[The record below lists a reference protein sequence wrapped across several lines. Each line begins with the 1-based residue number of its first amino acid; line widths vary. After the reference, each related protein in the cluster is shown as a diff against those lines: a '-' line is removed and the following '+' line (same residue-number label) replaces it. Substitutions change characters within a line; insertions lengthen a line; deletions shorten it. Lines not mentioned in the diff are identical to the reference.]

1 MSPLRRW
8 SALAVLALPV
18 LLISIDMTVLG
29 FAVPALTTDL
39 GPTSTELLWIVDIY
53 SFLLAGLL
61 VLMGNLGDRIG
72 RRRLLVVGAAAFGCA
87 SLVAAFSTTAGML
100 IAARAL
106 LGLGGATLMP
116 STLALLRSVF
126 PDAQERRLAI
136 AVWAAAFSGGAALG
150 PIIGGFLLE
159 HFWWGSVFLVN
170 APVMVL
176 LLVGAPLLLPES
188 RNPRPGPFDALS
200 AVLSIAGVLPL
211 VYALKTAAHDG
222 VSVPVLVGLAAGLG
236 LLWTFVRRQ
245 RRLAEPLLDLRL
257 FGSRAFSVAVTT
269 NLLTVFALLGL
280 MFFLPQYLMLVL
292 GMSPLVAGLWMLP
305 LAGATVAGSLAAPW
319 LARALHLRW
328 VVGGGMALAATGLAA
343 GTLLG
348 VDGDRVVLVVVGLLI
363 GTGVGAAEALTNDVI
378 LATAPPERA
387 GAAASVSETAYEFGG
402 AMGTAVLGT
411 VGMSVYAAHLGAVD
425 GVPGRDAEAAR
436 ETLGGAA
443 EVAAGL
449 PADTAAAFLAEAG
462 EAFVTGM
469 HVVLGIAAVLAA
481 YVAVQAVV
489 LLRGSRGAG
498 VAPADRP
505 APETETET
513 EMAAR

>member
-29 FAVPALTTDL
+29 FAVPALTADL
-39 GPTSTELLWIVDIY
+39 GPTSTQLLWIVDIY

-72 RRRLLVVGAAAFGCA
+72 RRRLLMTGAVAFGIA
-87 SLVAAFSTTAGML
+87 SAVAAFATTPEML

-136 AVWAAAFSGGAALG
+136 AVWAAAFSGGAAVG
-150 PIIGGFLLE
+150 PIVGGFLLE

-170 APVMVL
+170 TPVMVL
-176 LLVGAPLLLPES
+176 LLVGALALLPES
-188 RNPRPGPFDALS
+188 RNPRPGPFDVLS
-200 AVLSIAGVLPL
+200 AVLSIAGVLSV
-211 VYALKTAAHDG
+211 VYALKSFAADG
-222 VSVPVLVGLAAGLG
+222 ASAPAAAALAVGSG
-236 LLWTFVRRQ
+236 LLWIFVRRQ

-257 FGSRAFSVAVTT
+257 FRHRAFSVAVTT

-280 MFFLPQYLMLVL
+280 LFFLPQYLMLVL
-292 GMSPLVAGLWMLP
+292 GTSPLVAGLWMLP

-319 LARALHLRW
+319 LARRLHLRW
-328 VVGGGMALAATGLAA
+328 VIGGGMALAAAGLAV
-343 GTLLG
+343 GTQLG
-348 VDGDRVVLVVVGLLI
+348 VDGDRAVLVAAGLLI

-411 VGMSVYAAHLGAVD
+411 IGLSVYAAHLGTVE
-425 GVPGRDAEAAR
+425 GVPEGDVDAAR

-443 EVAAGL
+443 EVAAQL
-449 PADTAAAFLAEAG
+449 PPDTAAAFLAEAG
-462 EAFVTGM
+462 QAFVAGM
-469 HVVLGIAAVLAA
+469 DVVLVIAALVAA
-481 YVAVQAVV
+481 YVAAQAVV
-489 LLRGSRGAG
+489 LLRGDREATGPSASVEPRAATP
-498 VAPADRP
+498 VAR
-505 APETETET
+505 
-513 EMAAR
+513 

>member
-29 FAVPALTTDL
+29 FAVPALTADL

-72 RRRLLVVGAAAFGCA
+72 RRRLLVIGAAAFGCA
-87 SLVAAFSTTAGML
+87 SVVAAFSTTPGML
-100 IAARAL
+100 IGARAL

-126 PDAQERRLAI
+126 TDAHERRLAI

-150 PIIGGFLLE
+150 PIIGGVLLE
-159 HFWWGSVFLVN
+159 HAWWGSVFLVN

-188 RNPRPGPFDALS
+188 RNPEPGPFDALS

-211 VYALKTAAHDG
+211 VYALKTTAHDG

-257 FGSRAFSVAVTT
+257 FRSRAFSVAVTT

-292 GMSPLVAGLWMLP
+292 GMSPLAAGLWMLP

-319 LARALHLRW
+319 LARHLQLRW
-328 VVGGGMALAATGLAA
+328 VIGGGMALTAA
-343 GTLLG
+343 GLGLGTALG
-348 VDGDRVVLVVVGLLI
+348 VDGDRVVLVVAGLLI
-363 GTGVGAAEALTNDVI
+363 GGGVGAAEALTNDVI

-411 VGMSVYAAHLGAVD
+411 VGLSVYAADLGSVD
-425 GVPGRDAEAAR
+425 GVPAQGTQVAR

-443 EVAAGL
+443 EVAAQL
-449 PADTAAAFLAEAG
+449 PPDTAAAFLAEAG
-462 EAFVTGM
+462 QAFVTGM
-469 HVVLGIAAVLAA
+469 HVVLLIAAVLAA

-489 LLRGSRGAG
+489 LLRGTPVAGAEPAPAG
-498 VAPADRP
+498 HHRTPETVAP
-505 APETETET
+505 
-513 EMAAR
+513 

>member
-72 RRRLLVVGAAAFGCA
+72 RRRLLVAGAAAFGGA
-87 SLVAAFSTTAGML
+87 SLVAAFSTTAEVL

-126 PDAQERRLAI
+126 PDARERRLAI

-159 HFWWGSVFLVN
+159 QFWWGSVFLVN

-188 RNPRPGPFDALS
+188 RPRPGPFDALS

-319 LARALHLRW
+319 LARALPLRW
-328 VVGGGMALAATGLAA
+328 VIGGGMALAATGLAA
-343 GTLLG
+343 GTMLG

-425 GVPGRDAEAAR
+425 GVPARDAEAAR

>member
-18 LLISIDMTVLG
+18 LLISIDMTVLS

-72 RRRLLVVGAAAFGCA
+72 RRRLLVAGAAAFGCA
-87 SLVAAFSTTAGML
+87 SLVAAFSTSAGIL

-126 PDAQERRLAI
+126 PDPRERRLAVAI
-136 AVWAAAFSGGAALG
+136 WASAFSGGAALG

-159 HFWWGSVFLVN
+159 HAWWGSVFLVN

-176 LLVGAPLLLPES
+176 LLVSAPLLLPES

-211 VYALKTAAHDG
+211 VFALKTAAHDG
-222 VSVPVLVGLAAGLG
+222 ASAAVLGGLAAGG
-236 LLWTFVRRQ
+236 ALLWAFVRRQ

-257 FGSRAFSVAVTT
+257 FRYRAFTVAVTT

-280 MFFLPQYLMLVL
+280 LFFLPQYLMLVL

-319 LARALHLRW
+319 LARSLDLRW
-328 VVGGGMALAATGLAA
+328 VVGGGTALAATGLAA

-348 VDGDRVVLVVVGLLI
+348 VDGDRVVLAVTGLLI
-363 GTGVGAAEALTNDVI
+363 GSGVGAAEALTNDVI
-378 LATAPPERA
+378 LTTAPPERA
-387 GAAASVSETAYEFGG
+387 GAAASVSETAYEFGS

-411 VGMSVYAAHLGAVD
+411 VGLSVYAAHLGVVD
-425 GVPGRDAEAAR
+425 GVPARDAEAAR

-449 PADTAAAFLAEAG
+449 PAETAASLLAEAG
-462 EAFVTGM
+462 QAFVSGM
-469 HVVLGIAAVLAA
+469 HVVLLVAALLAA
-481 YVAVQAVV
+481 GVAVQALV
-489 LLRGSRGAG
+489 LLRGSRGPGAG
-498 VAPADRP
+498 TAADAHPAPATL
-505 APETETET
+505 AG
-513 EMAAR
+513 

>member
-29 FAVPALTTDL
+29 FAVPALTADL

-72 RRRLLVVGAAAFGCA
+72 RRRLLVAGAAAFGGA
-87 SLVAAFSTTAGML
+87 SLIAAFSTTAGML

-126 PDAQERRLAI
+126 PDARERRLAI
-136 AVWAAAFSGGAALG
+136 AIWAAAFSGGAALG
-150 PIIGGFLLE
+150 PIVGGFLLE
-159 HFWWGSVFLVN
+159 HAWWGSVFLVN

-176 LLVGAPLLLPES
+176 LLVGAPVLLPES

-200 AVLSIAGVLPL
+200 AVLSIAAVLPL

-222 VSVPVLVGLAAGLG
+222 VGVSVLVGLAAGLG
-236 LLWTFVRRQ
+236 LLRTFVRRQ

-280 MFFLPQYLMLVL
+280 LFFLPQYLMLVL

-319 LARALHLRW
+319 LARRLHLRW
-328 VVGGGMALAATGLAA
+328 VIGGGTALAAAGLTV
-343 GTLLG
+343 GTMLG
-348 VDGDRVVLVVVGLLI
+348 VDGDRVVLVVAGLLI
-363 GTGVGAAEALTNDVI
+363 GGGVGAAEALTNDVI

-387 GAAASVSETAYEFGG
+387 GAAASVSETAYEFGS

-411 VGMSVYAAHLGAVD
+411 LGLSVYAAHLGAVD
-425 GVPGRDAEAAR
+425 GVPAQATEAAR

-449 PADTAAAFLAEAG
+449 PPDTAAAFLAETG
-462 EAFVTGM
+462 QAFVTGM
-469 HVVLGIAAVLAA
+469 HVVLLVAAVLAA

-489 LLRGSRGAG
+489 LLRDHRGSAT
-498 VAPADRP
+498 APAPGDHP
-505 APETETET
+505 APETV
-513 EMAAR
+513 AR

>member
-1 MSPLRRW
+1 MRPRRRW
-8 SALAVLALPV
+8 AALAVLALPV

-29 FAVPALTTDL
+29 FAVPALTAEL
-39 GPTSTELLWIVDIY
+39 RPTSTELLWIVDVY

-61 VLMGNLGDRIG
+61 VLMGTLGDRIG
-72 RRRLLVVGAAAFGCA
+72 RRRLLVAGAAAFGCA
-87 SLVAAFSTTAGML
+87 SLVAAFATTAGML

-126 PDAQERRLAI
+126 PDARERRLAI
-136 AVWAAAFSGGAALG
+136 AIWAAAFSGGAALG
-150 PIIGGFLLE
+150 PIVGGLLLE
-159 HFWWGSVFLVN
+159 HLWWGSVFLVN

-200 AVLSIAGVLPL
+200 AVLSSAGVLPL

-222 VSVPVLVGLAAGLG
+222 VGGPVLVSLTAGLG

-292 GMSPLVAGLWMLP
+292 GLSPLVAGLWMLP
-305 LAGATVAGSLAAPW
+305 LAGATVVGSLAAPW
-319 LARALHLRW
+319 LARHLPLRW
-328 VVGGGMALAATGLAA
+328 VIGGGTALAATGLAV
-343 GTLLG
+343 GTALG
-348 VDGDRVVLVVVGLLI
+348 VDGDRAVLVVAGLLI
-363 GTGVGAAEALTNDVI
+363 GGGVGAAEALTNDVI

-387 GAAASVSETAYEFGG
+387 GAAAAISETAYEFGG

-411 VGMSVYAAHLGAVD
+411 VGLSVYAAHLDAVD
-425 GVPGRDAEAAR
+425 GVPARAVEAAR

-443 EVAAGL
+443 EAAPGL
-449 PADTAAAFLAEAG
+449 PPDTAASLLAGAG
-462 EAFVTGM
+462 QAFVTGM
-469 HVVLGIAAVLAA
+469 HVVLLVAALLAA
-481 YVAVQAVV
+481 SVAVQAVV
-489 LLRGSRGAG
+489 LLRGSRGTGAG
-498 VAPADRP
+498 PAPDDHP
-505 APETETET
+505 APETV
-513 EMAAR
+513 AR

>member
-8 SALAVLALPV
+8 AALAVLALPV

-29 FAVPALTTDL
+29 FAVPALTADL
-39 GPTSTELLWIVDIY
+39 GPTSTELLWVVDIY

-72 RRRLLVVGAAAFGCA
+72 RRRLLVTGAVAFGIA
-87 SLVAAFSTTAGML
+87 SVVAAFATTPGML

-126 PDAQERRLAI
+126 TDTHERRLAI
-136 AVWAAAFSGGAALG
+136 AVWAAAFSGGAAIG
-150 PIIGGFLLE
+150 PIVGGVLLE

-170 APVMVL
+170 TPVMVL
-176 LLVGAPLLLPES
+176 LVVGAVTLLPES
-188 RNPRPGPFDALS
+188 RPRPGPLDLLS
-200 AVLSIAGVLPL
+200 AALSIAGVLPV
-211 VYALKTAAHDG
+211 VYALKTAAEDG
-222 VSVPVLVGLAAGLG
+222 PSTPTVTTLAAGLG
-236 LLWTFVRRQ
+236 LLWVFVRRQ

-257 FGSRAFSVAVTT
+257 FRHRAFSVAVVT
-269 NLLTVFALLGL
+269 NLLAVFALLGL
-280 MFFLPQYLMLVL
+280 MFFLPQYLLLVL

-305 LAGATVAGSLAAPW
+305 LAVSTVGGSLSAPW
-319 LARALHLRW
+319 LARHLHLRW
-328 VVGGGMALAATGLAA
+328 VIGGGMALTAA
-343 GTLLG
+343 GLGVATLLG
-348 VDGDRVVLVVVGLLI
+348 VDGGRGVLVVASGLI
-363 GTGVGAAEALTNDVI
+363 GAGVGAAEALTNDVI

-411 VGMSVYAAHLGAVD
+411 VGLSVYAAHLGAVE
-425 GVPGRDAEAAR
+425 GVPGDAVDAAR

-443 EVAAGL
+443 EVAAQL
-449 PADTAAAFLAEAG
+449 PPETAASFLAEAG
-462 EAFVTGM
+462 QAFVAGM
-469 HVVLGIAAVLAA
+469 DVVLVVAALVAA

-489 LLRGSRGAG
+489 LLRGDAG
-498 VAPADRP
+498 PTGPSASVERP
-505 APETETET
+505 AGTRETVT
-513 EMAAR
+513 R

>member
-1 MSPLRRW
+1 VSPLRRW

-126 PDAQERRLAI
+126 PDARERRLAI
-136 AVWAAAFSGGAALG
+136 AIWAAAFSGGAALG
-150 PIIGGFLLE
+150 PIVGGFLLE

-170 APVMVL
+170 VPVMVL

-222 VSVPVLVGLAAGLG
+222 VSGPVLVGLAAGLG
-236 LLWTFVRRQ
+236 LLWAFVRRQ

-319 LARALHLRW
+319 LARSLHLRW
-328 VVGGGMALAATGLAA
+328 VIGGGMALAAAGLAG

-411 VGMSVYAAHLGAVD
+411 VGLSVYAAHLGAVD
-425 GVPGRDAEAAR
+425 GVPAQDAEAAR

-462 EAFVTGM
+462 QAFVTGM
-469 HVVLGIAAVLAA
+469 HVVLLIAALLAA

-489 LLRGSRGAG
+489 LLRGSQGAG
-498 VAPADRP
+498 GAPADQP
-505 APETETET
+505 APETATV
-513 EMAAR
+513 AR

>member
-1 MSPLRRW
+1 VSPLRRW

-72 RRRLLVVGAAAFGCA
+72 RRRLLVVGAAAFGGA
-87 SLVAAFSTTAGML
+87 SLVAAFSTTAEVL

-126 PDAQERRLAI
+126 PDARERRLAI

-319 LARALHLRW
+319 LARALPLRW
-328 VVGGGMALAATGLAA
+328 VIGGGMALAATGLAA
-343 GTLLG
+343 GTMLG

-411 VGMSVYAAHLGAVD
+411 VGLSVYAAHLGAVD
-425 GVPGRDAEAAR
+425 GVPAQDAEAAR

-449 PADTAAAFLAEAG
+449 PVDTAAAFLAEAG

-505 APETETET
+505 APETEMET

>member
-18 LLISIDMTVLG
+18 LLISVDMTVLG
-29 FAVPALTTDL
+29 IAVPALTADL

-72 RRRLLVVGAAAFGCA
+72 RRRLLMAGTVAFGTA
-87 SLVAAFSTTAGML
+87 SAVAAFATTPDML

-126 PDAQERRLAI
+126 PDDGERRLAI
-136 AVWAAAFSGGAALG
+136 AVWAAAFSGGAAVG
-150 PIIGGFLLE
+150 PIVGGFLLE

-170 APVMVL
+170 TPVMVL
-176 LLVGAPLLLPES
+176 LLVGAHALLPES
-188 RNPRPGPFDALS
+188 RNPRPGPFDLLS
-200 AVLSIAGVLPL
+200 AVLSIAGVLPV
-211 VYALKTAAHDG
+211 VYALKSAAADG
-222 VSVPVLVGLAAGLG
+222 LSASAVAALAVGSG
-236 LLWTFVRRQ
+236 LLWVFVRRQ
-245 RRLAEPLLDLRL
+245 RRLVEPLLDLRL
-257 FGSRAFSVAVTT
+257 FRHRAFSVAVTT

-280 MFFLPQYLMLVL
+280 LFFLPQYLVLVL

-305 LAGATVAGSLAAPW
+305 LAGATIGGSLAAPW
-319 LARALHLRW
+319 LARHLQLRW
-328 VVGGGMALAATGLAA
+328 VIGGGTALAAAGLAV

-348 VDGDRVVLVVVGLLI
+348 VDGDRGVLVAASLLI
-363 GTGVGAAEALTNDVI
+363 GAGVGAAEALTNDVI

-411 VGMSVYAAHLGAVD
+411 VGSSVYAAHLGAVE
-425 GVPGRDAEAAR
+425 GVPEDVVETAR

-443 EVAAGL
+443 EVAAQL
-449 PADTAAAFLAEAG
+449 PPDTAASFLAEAG
-462 EAFVTGM
+462 QAFVAGM
-469 HVVLGIAAVLAA
+469 DIVLGIAALVAA
-481 YVAVQAVV
+481 YVAAQAVV
-489 LLRGSRGAG
+489 LLRGDREDAG
-498 VAPADRP
+498 PSTPAEPR
-505 APETETET
+505 
-513 EMAAR
+513 AATPVTR

>member
-1 MSPLRRW
+1 VSPLRRW

-18 LLISIDMTVLG
+18 LLISVDMTVLG
-29 FAVPALTTDL
+29 IAVPALTADL
-39 GPTSTELLWIVDIY
+39 GPTSSELLWIVDIY

-72 RRRLLVVGAAAFGCA
+72 RRRLLMTGTAAFGVA
-87 SLVAAFSTTAGML
+87 SAIAAFATTPEML

-126 PDAQERRLAI
+126 PDDRERRLAI
-136 AVWAAAFSGGAALG
+136 AVWAAAFSGGAAVG
-150 PIIGGFLLE
+150 PVVGGFLLE

-170 APVMVL
+170 TPVMVL
-176 LLVGAPLLLPES
+176 LLVGALALLPES
-188 RNPRPGPFDALS
+188 RNPRPGPFDVLS
-200 AVLSIAGVLPL
+200 AVLSIAGVLPV
-211 VYALKTAAHDG
+211 VYALKSSAAEG
-222 VSVPVLVGLAAGLG
+222 VSAPAVAALTVGSG
-236 LLWTFVRRQ
+236 LLWAFVRRQ

-257 FGSRAFSVAVTT
+257 FRHRGFTVAVTT

-280 MFFLPQYLMLVL
+280 MFFLPQYLVLVL

-305 LAGATVAGSLAAPW
+305 LAVATVGGSLAAPW
-319 LARALHLRW
+319 LARHLELRW
-328 VVGGGMALAATGLAA
+328 VIGGGTALAAAGLGV

-348 VDGDRVVLVVVGLLI
+348 VDGDRAVLVAASLLI

-378 LATAPPERA
+378 LATAAPERA

-411 VGMSVYAAHLGAVD
+411 VGLSVYAAHLGAVE
-425 GVPGRDAEAAR
+425 GVPEDSVDVAR

-443 EVAAGL
+443 EVAAQL
-449 PADTAAAFLAEAG
+449 PPDTAASFLAEAG
-462 EAFVTGM
+462 QAFVAGM
-469 HVVLGIAAVLAA
+469 DVVLVVAALVAA
-481 YVAVQAVV
+481 YVAAQAVV
-489 LLRGSRGAG
+489 LLRGDQGAAG
-498 VAPADRP
+498 PSAPAEPRVATP
-505 APETETET
+505 VT
-513 EMAAR
+513 R

>member
-1 MSPLRRW
+1 
-8 SALAVLALPV
+8 VLALPV

-72 RRRLLVVGAAAFGCA
+72 RRRLLVVGAAAFGGA
-87 SLVAAFSTTAGML
+87 SLVAAFSTTAEVL

-126 PDAQERRLAI
+126 PDARERRLAI

-319 LARALHLRW
+319 LARALPLRW
-328 VVGGGMALAATGLAA
+328 VIGGGMALAATGLAA
-343 GTLLG
+343 GTMLG

-425 GVPGRDAEAAR
+425 GVPARDAEAAR

-505 APETETET
+505 APETEMET

>member
-1 MSPLRRW
+1 MTPLRRW
-8 SALAVLALPV
+8 SALVVLALPV

-29 FAVPALTTDL
+29 FAVPALTADL

-72 RRRLLVVGAAAFGCA
+72 RRRLLMAGAVAFGAA
-87 SLVAAFSTTAGML
+87 SVVAAFSTTPGVL

-126 PDAQERRLAI
+126 PDDRERRLAI
-136 AVWAAAFSGGAALG
+136 AAWAAAFSGGAALG
-150 PIIGGFLLE
+150 PIVGGFLLE

-170 APVMVL
+170 TPVMVL
-176 LLVGAPLLLPES
+176 LLVGALALLPES
-188 RNPRPGPFDALS
+188 RNPRPGPFDLLS
-200 AVLSIAGVLPL
+200 AVLSIAGVLPV
-211 VYALKTAAHDG
+211 VYALKTAAAEG
-222 VSVPVLVGLAAGLG
+222 VHAPAVAALAVGLG
-236 LLWTFVRRQ
+236 LLWVFVRRQ

-257 FGSRAFSVAVTT
+257 FRHRAFSVAVTT

-292 GMSPLVAGLWMLP
+292 GMSPLVAGLWMAP
-305 LAGATVAGSLAAPW
+305 LAGATIGGSLAAPW
-319 LARALHLRW
+319 LARHLHLRW
-328 VVGGGMALAATGLAA
+328 VIGGGTALAAAGLAV
-343 GTLLG
+343 GTVLG
-348 VDGDRVVLVVVGLLI
+348 VDGDRVVLVVASVLI
-363 GTGVGAAEALTNDVI
+363 GAGVGAAEALTNDVI

-411 VGMSVYAAHLGAVD
+411 VGLSVYAARLD
-425 GVPGRDAEAAR
+425 GVAGVPAQAVEEAR

-449 PADTAAAFLAEAG
+449 PPEVAASFLAEAG
-462 EAFVTGM
+462 RAFVAGM
-469 HVVLGIAAVLAA
+469 DVVLVVAALVAASVAAQAVL
-481 YVAVQAVV
+481 
-489 LLRGSRGAG
+489 LLRGTAGAG
-498 VAPADRP
+498 APSAPAAPP
-505 APETETET
+505 AAVRET
-513 EMAAR
+513 MSR

>member
-1 MSPLRRW
+1 VPPLRRW

-29 FAVPALTTDL
+29 FAVPALTADL

-72 RRRLLVVGAAAFGCA
+72 RRRLLVAGAAAFGCA
-87 SLVAAFSTTAGML
+87 SLVAAFSTSAGML

-126 PDAQERRLAI
+126 PDARERRLAI
-136 AVWAAAFSGGAALG
+136 AIWAAAFSGGAALG

-159 HFWWGSVFLVN
+159 HAWWGSVFLVN
-170 APVMVL
+170 VPVMVL

-222 VSVPVLVGLAAGLG
+222 ASAAVLGGLAAGG
-236 LLWTFVRRQ
+236 ALLWAFVRRQ

-257 FGSRAFSVAVTT
+257 FRYRAFTVAVTT

-280 MFFLPQYLMLVL
+280 LFFLPQYLMLVL

-319 LARALHLRW
+319 LARSLDLRW
-328 VVGGGMALAATGLAA
+328 VIGGGTALAATGLAA

-348 VDGDRVVLVVVGLLI
+348 VDGDRVVLVLTGLLI
-363 GTGVGAAEALTNDVI
+363 GSGVGAAEALTNDVI
-378 LATAPPERA
+378 LTTAPPERA
-387 GAAASVSETAYEFGG
+387 GAAASVSETAYEFGS

-411 VGMSVYAAHLGAVD
+411 VGLSVYAAHLGAVE
-425 GVPGRDAEAAR
+425 GVPAPDAEAAR

-449 PADTAAAFLAEAG
+449 PPETAASLLAEAG
-462 EAFVTGM
+462 QAFVSGM
-469 HVVLGIAAVLAA
+469 HVVLLVAAVLAA
-481 YVAVQAVV
+481 GVAVQALV
-489 LLRGSRGAG
+489 LLRGSQGTG
-498 VAPADRP
+498 GGP
-505 APETETET
+505 APDASPTPATL
-513 EMAAR
+513 AG

>member
-1 MSPLRRW
+1 
-8 SALAVLALPV
+8 VLALPV

-72 RRRLLVVGAAAFGCA
+72 RRRLLVAGAAAFGGA
-87 SLVAAFSTTAGML
+87 SLVAAFSTTAEVL

-126 PDAQERRLAI
+126 PDARERRLAI

-150 PIIGGFLLE
+150 PIVGGFLLE

-319 LARALHLRW
+319 LARALPLRW
-328 VVGGGMALAATGLAA
+328 VIGGGMALAATGLAA
-343 GTLLG
+343 GTMLG